1 MKALQLSRPP
11 NLTPSAVQ
19 HDMRFVDKE
28 GGPVKFTSFFNK
40 VLQQVVS
47 IVVML
52 LYQCWY

>member
-1 MKALQLSRPP
+1 MKALELSRPP
-11 NLTPSAVQ
+11 NLTPSVVQ
-19 HDMRFVDKE
+19 HDVRFVDKE
-28 GGPVKFTSFFNK
+28 GGPVKFTSLFNK